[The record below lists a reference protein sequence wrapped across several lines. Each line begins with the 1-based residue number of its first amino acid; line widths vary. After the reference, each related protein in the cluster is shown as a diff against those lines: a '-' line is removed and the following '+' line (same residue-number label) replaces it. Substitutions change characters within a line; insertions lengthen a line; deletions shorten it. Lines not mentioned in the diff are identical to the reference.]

1 MARAFAEIAFT
12 NSVKA
17 AQSRY
22 GSRKANTGFELDV
35 DRRDTLGG
43 HEAAFL
49 AERDSFYIASVGDN
63 GWPYVQH
70 RGGPKGFLKVL
81 DEKTLG
87 FADFRGN
94 RQYISVGNLNADGRV
109 SLFVMDYP
117 NRARLKLWAWA
128 RVVHA
133 DEDPALL
140 ARLELPGHKARV
152 ERGIVLTVAAIEW
165 NCPQH
170 ITPRYTQEE
179 VERLIAPVLEEN
191 RLLQA
196 RLALAVG
203 QEGREP
209 DINTTIAQ
217 NEE

>member
-1 MARAFAEIAFT
+1 MAHAFADIAFT
-12 NSVKA
+12 DSVKQ
-17 AQSRY
+17 AQNRY
-22 GSRKANTGFELDV
+22 GSRKSYAGFDS
-35 DRRDTLGG
+35 DGG
-43 HEAAFL
+43 HRDRLSENEIAFL
-49 AERDSFYIASVGDN
+49 AERDSFYMGSVGEN

-81 DEKTLG
+81 DETTIG

-94 RQYISVGNLNADGRV
+94 RQYISVGNLNADGHV

-140 ARLELPGHKARV
+140 ARLELPGYKARV
-152 ERGIVLTVAAIEW
+152 ERGIVLTVAAIDW

-179 VERLIAPVLEEN
+179 VERLIAPVIEEN